1 MDGIDTI
8 DLSIYKNEKGN
19 VLKGFLKSQHNDF
32 DVQEVYFSEIVRGEI
47 KGWKKHNEMTCNLV
61 VPKGAV
67 RFVILNQ
74 DNQTDHYSIVISRS
88 NYKMLKIPPGH
99 WFAFQGI
106 QEDLSLIVNITDLE
120 HDELE
125 SQEKDINSFYFNWS

>member
-8 DLSIYKNEKGN
+8 DLSIYKNEKGS
-19 VLKGFLKSQHNDF
+19 VLKGFLKSQDNDF
-32 DVQEVYFSEIVRGEI
+32 DVQEVYFSEIVKGEI
-47 KGWKKHNEMTCNLV
+47 KGWKKHKEMTCNLV
-61 VPKGAV
+61 VPKGAA
-67 RFVILNQ
+67 RFVILNP
-74 DNQTDHYSIVISRS
+74 DNQADHFSVVLSRS
-88 NYKMLKIPPGH
+88 NYKMLKIPPGY